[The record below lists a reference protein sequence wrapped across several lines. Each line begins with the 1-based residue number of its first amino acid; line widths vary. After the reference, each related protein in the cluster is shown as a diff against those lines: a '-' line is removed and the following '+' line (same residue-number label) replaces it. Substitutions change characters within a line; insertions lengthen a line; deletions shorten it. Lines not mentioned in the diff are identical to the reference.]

1 MAQGRGFTT
10 LGELL
15 DENAETQQDEAILE
29 RIKILAQESLPK
41 VFALPTV
48 GLVRAFDPE
57 ADHLSEKGYRE
68 IRFKLL
74 DWAFTRA
81 LILGPPSIAN
91 RIRGSA
97 ARTELFKQSV
107 DGLRPLLHTRYEANK
122 ILSGS
127 LSESEKSNR
136 KRRSC
141 SSVFDRSQSQKRRRI
156 SPVASTSQ
164 DSRIECLE
172 KKMDSMFALLLEK
185 IDTHHQQQTNL
196 AQTREPDSDKENY
209 SDSEEYA
216 GSDSSAGCSWN
227 GPKMDIFSTGPEMS
241 PPTEIEFRPRI
252 KEMDP
257 LIPEPSEPIQ
267 KEGIECQRL
276 GSEGWNRIRYKE
288 VEKRLQAASVF
299 SALKV
304 NIELGSL
311 KNQPFPFLA
320 KQEGMLGT
328 ISHGLLLQRKAL
340 ADGLNNI
347 IKKCPDAGDELRKLL
362 ADDSQFK
369 VLSDDLLQ
377 FVCAHRAEA
386 IEARRRAYKPKNVP
400 LGAALHSIPPS
411 STHLF
416 DEKRLGTFLRDN
428 GGLAQIFPVLS
439 NRFSERK
446 GNKETFRKPT
456 ASHPAR
462 GRQQPG
468 RTHLSASSHNASAQP
483 TAYRMSGGSKP
494 SNKQRNRPRRDHKLP
509 KRRSALKD
517 KVLVLADRHRSSG
530 KTGLRVS
537 CNPTWAIAYQA
548 SSKGLSK
555 AATASTKSKDCSD
568 VTGTGRL
575 FLYALPRRQRIDTS
589 PKGQAEG
596 TDLKYNRFPPKGK
609 KTSISDLA
617 EA

>member
-1 MAQGRGFTT
+1 MAQGRGYTT

-15 DENAETQQDEAILE
+15 VENAETQQDGAILE

-41 VFALPTV
+41 GWTQWEVINASKEEIFGEKPEPNVLNKLVFALPTV

-57 ADHLSEKGYRE
+57 ADHLSEKGYRD

-172 KKMDSMFALLLEK
+172 KKMGSMFALLLER
-185 IDTHHQQQTNL
+185 IGTHHQQQTNL

-209 SDSEEYA
+209 SDSEEYSS
-216 GSDSSAGCSWN
+216 SDSSAGCSWN
-227 GPKMDIFSTGPEMS
+227 GPKMDIFSRGPEMS

-252 KEMDP
+252 KDMDP
-257 LIPEPSEPIQ
+257 LIPEPSEPIN

-362 ADDSQFK
+362 ADDS
-369 VLSDDLLQ
+369 
-377 FVCAHRAEA
+377 
-386 IEARRRAYKPKNVP
+386 
-400 LGAALHSIPPS
+400 
-411 STHLF
+411 
-416 DEKRLGTFLRDN
+416 
-428 GGLAQIFPVLS
+428 
-439 NRFSERK
+439 
-446 GNKETFRKPT
+446 
-456 ASHPAR
+456 
-462 GRQQPG
+462 
-468 RTHLSASSHNASAQP
+468 
-483 TAYRMSGGSKP
+483 
-494 SNKQRNRPRRDHKLP
+494 
-509 KRRSALKD
+509 
-517 KVLVLADRHRSSG
+517 
-530 KTGLRVS
+530 
-537 CNPTWAIAYQA
+537 
-548 SSKGLSK
+548 
-555 AATASTKSKDCSD
+555 
-568 VTGTGRL
+568 
-575 FLYALPRRQRIDTS
+575 
-589 PKGQAEG
+589 
-596 TDLKYNRFPPKGK
+596 
-609 KTSISDLA
+609 
-617 EA
+617 

>member
-1 MAQGRGFTT
+1 MLTSSVGHSIHR
-10 LGELL
+10 
-15 DENAETQQDEAILE
+15 NAETQQDEAILE

-41 VFALPTV
+41 GWTQWEVINASKEEIFGEKPEPNVLNKLVFALPTV

-57 ADHLSEKGYRE
+57 ADHLSEKGYRD

-127 LSESEKSNR
+127 LSESEKSNC

-141 SSVFDRSQSQKRRRI
+141 SSVFDRSQSQKRRRV

-172 KKMDSMFALLLEK
+172 KKMDSMFALLLER
-185 IDTHHQQQTNL
+185 IDTHRQQQTNL

-209 SDSEEYA
+209 SDSEEYS
-216 GSDSSAGCSWN
+216 GTDSSAGCSWN
-227 GPKMDIFSTGPEMS
+227 GPKMDIFSRGPEMS

-257 LIPEPSEPIQ
+257 LIPEPSESIK

-328 ISHGLLLQRKAL
+328 ISHGLLLQRKVL

-377 FVCAHRAEA
+377 FVCAHSAEA
-386 IEARRRAYKPKNVP
+386 IEARRRAYMPKNVP

-416 DEKRLGTFLRDN
+416 DEKLLGTFLRDN

-456 ASHPAR
+456 AFHPAR
-462 GRQQPG
+462 GRQQSG

-494 SNKQRNRPRRDHKLP
+494 SNKQRNRPKRDQKLP
-509 KRRSALKD
+509 KR
-517 KVLVLADRHRSSG
+517 G
-530 KTGLRVS
+530 
-537 CNPTWAIAYQA
+537 Y
-548 SSKGLSK
+548 
-555 AATASTKSKDCSD
+555 
-568 VTGTGRL
+568 
-575 FLYALPRRQRIDTS
+575 
-589 PKGQAEG
+589 
-596 TDLKYNRFPPKGK
+596 
-609 KTSISDLA
+609 
-617 EA
+617 